1 MKLKELEMIKDKNK
15 KGPSTTPKNGPHP
28 PSKNIQK
35 SGSTLRVKGGNN
47 PKKDP
52 TANLFE
58 DNIRKVK
65 KEGA

>member
-1 MKLKELEMIKDKNK
+1 MIKDKNK
-15 KGPSTTPKNGPHP
+15 KGPFPAPKNGPQAP
-28 PSKNIQK
+28 NKNIQK
-35 SGSTLRVKGGNN
+35 SGSTPGVKGGNN